1 MAETEPHVYAGD
13 TVVLPLPLYSF
24 GVKYSSCLS
33 PAGEVG
39 GAAQRSRSHS
49 AAEPASAAPAAR
61 IASEAQACRLSS
73 RSETSICALALL
85 H

>member
-13 TVVLPLPLYSF
+13 RSPPASPVLAYCTALASL
-24 GVKYSSCLS
+24 

-39 GAAQRSRSHS
+39 GAAQRSRPHS